1 MSTRIQSVNFEASEQ
16 LKAFIQKKIAKLAQ
30 YDDKTLTKDV
40 YLKVVKPETVENK
53 NAEIKINSSQLG
65 ELFAE
70 KTTDTFEQSI
80 DECVEALI
88 RQIKKHKEKIKANKK
103 FIIFDLSNHFY
114 YYNNYSATLVLRK
127 NELSVI

>member
-30 YDDKTLTKDV
+30 YDDKILTKDV

-80 DECVEALI
+80 DECIEALI
-88 RQIKKHKEKIKANKK
+88 RQIKKHKEKMK
-103 FIIFDLSNHFY
+103 
-114 YYNNYSATLVLRK
+114 NN
-127 NELSVI
+127 